1 MNTDKL
7 SEKNKGNAV
16 LPLVIGSA
24 TKHDKHYFKCDI
36 CGKFIGYAEFE
47 RDEIK
52 TDYRPETVYECEKIT
67 HVHKHCL

>member
-24 TKHDKHYFKCDI
+24 TKHDRRYFKCDV

-52 TDYRPETVYECEKIT
+52 TEYRPDTVYTSEKFT
-67 HVHKHCL
+67 YVHKHCL